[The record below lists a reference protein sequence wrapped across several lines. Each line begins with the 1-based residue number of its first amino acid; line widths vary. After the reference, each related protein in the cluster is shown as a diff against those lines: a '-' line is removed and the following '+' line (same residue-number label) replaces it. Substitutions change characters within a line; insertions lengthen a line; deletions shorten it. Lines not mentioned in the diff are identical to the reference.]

1 MATKMTINGVSTC
14 QSAGTENYEKFQ
26 TGIGRRKRT
35 LVTHPCAIRL
45 PPHGRGTFLLCQTHI
60 RRMSSRT
67 GQVANGKGKEGGEAM
82 NEAGYQTL
90 IVKFSEPITALD
102 GIFDDAEAWG
112 VDTLKGWIDS
122 YESSRFTA
130 IDSHTAVITS
140 EYSMECL
147 KEWLEKCTPITEKTE
162 F

>member
-1 MATKMTINGVSTC
+1 MTINGVSTC

-26 TGIGRRKRT
+26 TGIDRRKRT
-35 LVTHPCAIRL
+35 LVQYDYRHTDGELFSCVKP
-45 PPHGRGTFLLCQTHI
+45 HI

>member
-1 MATKMTINGVSTC
+1 M
-14 QSAGTENYEKFQ
+14 
-26 TGIGRRKRT
+26 
-35 LVTHPCAIRL
+35 P
-45 PPHGRGTFLLCQTHI
+45 
-60 RRMSSRT
+60 SRT
-67 GQVANGKGKEGGEAM
+67 GQVADCKERKGGQAM
-82 NEAGYQTL
+82 NEAAYQTL

-102 GIFDDAEAWG
+102 GMFDDAEAWG

-140 EYSMECL
+140 EYNMECL
-147 KEWLEKCTPITEKTE
+147 KEWLERCTPITEKVE